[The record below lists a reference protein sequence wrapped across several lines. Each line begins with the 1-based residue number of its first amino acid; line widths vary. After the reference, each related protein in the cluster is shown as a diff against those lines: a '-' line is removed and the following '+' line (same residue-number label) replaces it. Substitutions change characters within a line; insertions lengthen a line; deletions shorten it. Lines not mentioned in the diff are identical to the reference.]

1 MRQRSFSALMPL
13 TRLRQRASSGDSGAA
28 AVEFALIVPI
38 FLILV
43 FGVIEFS
50 FMFNQ
55 QSAINSAS
63 SDVSDQTANS
73 PSGRETVA
81 KTVMLQNSKNLV
93 QGDYFYLYQPDANGD
108 PVGATDPDP
117 CPYTSCILYDYING
131 AFVKS
136 VVSATPAA
144 PVEAAPVISDNND
157 YVQITEPKTTR
168 YYASNGSSVLIDDNS
183 NSSTECG
190 ISSSATYANGKT
202 VKNPKTDALTSTDYT
217 WTIESHSYGTGSDSN
232 GCYAVL
238 YREETAN
245 VNGNYTT
252 GTPAVTYN
260 YRDPSVTKTVVT
272 TTDYFIGSVK
282 TQTKTVTTTYT
293 CVGYSTGA
301 SSGNP
306 TGTST
311 LTNCV
316 QTNSSTNTPSA
327 VTAFNPDALNS
338 EDGCNIGIYVSA
350 RHGWLTGTQ
359 TFLGLGAALDLEASS
374 VSALRPGVGKSPSGT
389 CGGTTAPTTKVK
401 YDKHK
406 KSDDKHGR

>member
-1 MRQRSFSALMPL
+1 MRQRSYSSLMPL

-38 FLILV
+38 FLALV

-63 SDVSDQTANS
+63 SDVSDQTANA

-81 KTVMLQNSKNLV
+81 KTVMLQNSKNFIE
-93 QGDYFYLYQPDANGD
+93 GDYFYLYQPDANGD

-131 AFVKS
+131 QFVKS
-136 VVSATPAA
+136 VVSASPAA

-157 YVQITEPKTTR
+157 YVQITKTDYTKE
-168 YYASNGSSVLIDDNS
+168 YANNSAAFFLIDKDATLLECNNTTTATKYPINKSDFHNGESDKLTPLKNDWTIEATTYSESSKACYAKLYWMKPSVS
-183 NSSTECG
+183 NSSY
-190 ISSSATYANGKT
+190 S
-202 VKNPKTDALTSTDYT
+202 
-217 WTIESHSYGTGSDSN
+217 TGS
-232 GCYAVL
+232 
-238 YREETAN
+238 
-245 VNGNYTT
+245 
-252 GTPAVTYN
+252 PAVTYN
-260 YRDPSVTKTVVT
+260 FQDPSVTKTVVK

-282 TQTKTVTTTYT
+282 TQTTTVTTTYT

-327 VTAFNPDALNS
+327 VSAFNPDELKP
-338 EDGCNIGIYVSA
+338 EEGCNIGIYVAA
-350 RHGWLTGTQ
+350 RHSWLTGTQ
-359 TFLGLGAALDLEASS
+359 TFPGLGAALDLESSS
-374 VSALRPGVGKSPSGT
+374 VSALRPGVGVLPEGT
-389 CGGTTAPTTKVK
+389 CGGTTTPTPKKK
-401 YDKHK
+401 YDKKK

>member
-1 MRQRSFSALMPL
+1 MLQRSFSSLMPL

-38 FLILV
+38 FLVLV

-55 QSAINSAS
+55 QSAINSAG
-63 SDVSDQTANS
+63 SDVSDQTANA

-108 PVGATDPDP
+108 PIAATDPDP

-136 VVSATPAA
+136 VVTASPAA
-144 PVEAAPVISDNND
+144 PVDAAPVISDNND
-157 YVQITEPKTTR
+157 YVQITKTDYTKE
-168 YYASNGSSVLIDDNS
+168 YANNSAAFFLIDKDATLPECNNTATATKYPIGKSNFHNGESDKLIPLKNDWTIEATILIGKECSAKLYWMKPTVS
-183 NSSTECG
+183 NSS
-190 ISSSATYANGKT
+190 
-202 VKNPKTDALTSTDYT
+202 
-217 WTIESHSYGTGSDSN
+217 
-232 GCYAVL
+232 
-238 YREETAN
+238 
-245 VNGNYTT
+245 YTT

-260 YRDPSVTKTVVT
+260 YQDPSVIKTIAT

-293 CVGYSTGA
+293 CAGYSTGA

-316 QTNSSTNTPSA
+316 QTNSSTSTPSA

-389 CGGTTAPTTKVK
+389 CGGTTTPTAKVK

>member
-81 KTVMLQNSKNLV
+81 KTVMLQNSKNLIE
-93 QGDYFYLYQPDANGD
+93 GDYFYLYQPDANGD

-131 AFVKS
+131 QFVKS
-136 VVSATPAA
+136 VVSASPATP
-144 PVEAAPVISDNND
+144 VDAAPVITDNND

-168 YYASNGSSVLIDDNS
+168 YYASNGSSVLIDDSS
-183 NSSTECG
+183 NTTECG
-190 ISSSATYANGKT
+190 TSTTAVYANGKT
-202 VKNPKTDALTSTDYT
+202 VKNPKTDALTSTNYT
-217 WTIESHSYGTGSDSN
+217 WTIESHTYDSSKSD
-232 GCYAVL
+232 CYAVL
-238 YREETAN
+238 YREESTT
-245 VNGNYTT
+245 VNGNFTA

-260 YRDPSVTKTVVT
+260 FKDPSVTKTIAT

-282 TQTKTVTTTYT
+282 TQTKTVTTTYD
-293 CVGYSTGA
+293 CDGYSTGA

-327 VTAFNPDALNS
+327 VSAFNPDALNS
-338 EDGCNIGIYVSA
+338 EDGCNIGIYVAA
-350 RHGWLTGTQ
+350 RHSWLTGTQ
-359 TFLGLGAALDLEASS
+359 TFLGLGAALDLESSS

-389 CGGTTAPTTKVK
+389 CGGTTTPTPKKK
-401 YDKHK
+401 YDKKK

>member
-1 MRQRSFSALMPL
+1 MRQRSFSSLMPL
-13 TRLRQRASSGDSGAA
+13 TRLRQRAGSGDSGAA
-28 AVEFALIVPI
+28 AVEFALVVPI
-38 FLILV
+38 FLVLV

-63 SDVSDQTANS
+63 SDASDQIANS
-73 PSGRETVA
+73 PTGRETVA

-93 QGDYFYLYQPDANGD
+93 EGDYFYLYQPNANGD
-108 PVGATDPDP
+108 PIGGIDADP
-117 CPYTSCILYDYING
+117 CPYTSCILYDYLGG

-136 VVSATPAA
+136 VVSAAPAA

-157 YVQITEPKTTR
+157 YVQITKTDSTKEYGNGGN
-168 YYASNGSSVLIDDNS
+168 YYKIDSDSTLLECNNTATATKYPIGKSDFHNGESDKLTPLKNDWTIEATTYSDSSKDCNAKLYWMKPTVS
-183 NSSTECG
+183 NSS
-190 ISSSATYANGKT
+190 
-202 VKNPKTDALTSTDYT
+202 
-217 WTIESHSYGTGSDSN
+217 
-232 GCYAVL
+232 
-238 YREETAN
+238 
-245 VNGNYTT
+245 YTT

-260 YRDPSVTKTVVT
+260 FIDPSVVKTITT

-282 TQTKTVTTTYT
+282 STTKTVTTTYS
-293 CVGYSTGA
+293 CVGYSTTA

-311 LTNCV
+311 LTGCV
-316 QTNSSTNTPSA
+316 QTGSSTNTPSA

-338 EDGCNIGIYVSA
+338 EDGCNIGIYVAA
-350 RHGWLTGTQ
+350 RHSWLTGTQ
-359 TFLGLGAALDLEASS
+359 TFLGLGAALDLETSS

-389 CGGTTAPTTKVK
+389 CGGTTTPTPKKK
-401 YDKHK
+401 YDKKK

>member
-1 MRQRSFSALMPL
+1 MRQSSFSSLMPL
-13 TRLRQRASSGDSGAA
+13 TRLRQRAGSGDSGAA

-38 FLILV
+38 FLVLV

-55 QSAINSAS
+55 QSAINSAG
-63 SDVSDQTANS
+63 SDVSDQTANA

-93 QGDYFYLYQPDANGD
+93 QGDYFYIYQPDANGD
-108 PVGATDPDP
+108 PIAATDPDP

-136 VVSATPAA
+136 VVSASPAA

-157 YVQITEPKTTR
+157 YVQITKTDYTKE
-168 YYASNGSSVLIDDNS
+168 YANNSAAFWTIDKEATLPECNGTATATKYPIGKSDFHNGESDKLTPLKSDWTIEATIFVGTKECTAKLYWMKPTVS
-183 NSSTECG
+183 NSS
-190 ISSSATYANGKT
+190 
-202 VKNPKTDALTSTDYT
+202 
-217 WTIESHSYGTGSDSN
+217 
-232 GCYAVL
+232 
-238 YREETAN
+238 
-245 VNGNYTT
+245 YTT

-260 YRDPSVTKTVVT
+260 FIDPSVLKTITT

-282 TQTKTVTTTYT
+282 STTKTVTTTYS
-293 CVGYSTGA
+293 CVGYSTTA

-311 LTNCV
+311 LTGCV
-316 QTNSSTNTPSA
+316 QTGSSTNTPSA
-327 VTAFNPDALNS
+327 VSAFNPDALNS

-350 RHGWLTGTQ
+350 RHRWLTGTQ
-359 TFLGLGAALDLEASS
+359 TFLGLGAALDLESSS

-389 CGGTTAPTTKVK
+389 CGGTTTPTPKKK
-401 YDKHK
+401 YDKKK
-406 KSDDKHGR
+406 KSDDKHDR

>member
-1 MRQRSFSALMPL
+1 MRQRSYSSLMPL
-13 TRLRQRASSGDSGAA
+13 TRLRLRASSGESGAA

-38 FLILV
+38 FLVLV

-63 SDVSDQTANS
+63 SDVSDQTANA

-81 KTVMLQNSKNLV
+81 KTVMLQNSKNLIE
-93 QGDYFYLYQPDANGD
+93 GDYFYLYQPDANGD

-131 AFVKS
+131 QFVKS
-136 VVSATPAA
+136 VVSAAPAA

-157 YVQITEPKTTR
+157 YVQITKTDYTKEYGNGEN
-168 YYASNGSSVLIDDNS
+168 YYKIDSDSNFSECNGTATATKYPIGKSDFHNGESDKLIPLKNDWTIEATTYSDSSKDCYAKLYWLKPSVS
-183 NSSTECG
+183 NSS
-190 ISSSATYANGKT
+190 
-202 VKNPKTDALTSTDYT
+202 
-217 WTIESHSYGTGSDSN
+217 
-232 GCYAVL
+232 
-238 YREETAN
+238 
-245 VNGNYTT
+245 YTT
-252 GTPAVTYN
+252 GSPAVTYN
-260 YRDPSVTKTVVT
+260 FQDPSVAKTVVT

-327 VTAFNPDALNS
+327 VSAFNPDALNS
-338 EDGCNIGIYVSA
+338 EDGCNIGIYVAA
-350 RHGWLTGTQ
+350 RHSWLTGTQ
-359 TFLGLGAALDLEASS
+359 TFLGLGAALDLESSS

-389 CGGTTAPTTKVK
+389 CGGTTTPTPKKK
-401 YDKHK
+401 YDKKK

>member
-1 MRQRSFSALMPL
+1 MRQRSFSSLMPL

-38 FLILV
+38 FLVLV

-63 SDVSDQTANS
+63 SDVSDQTANA

-81 KTVMLQNSKNLV
+81 KTVMLQNSKNFIE
-93 QGDYFYLYQPDANGD
+93 GDYFYLYQPDANGD

-131 AFVKS
+131 QFVKS
-136 VVSATPAA
+136 VVSASPAA

-157 YVQITEPKTTR
+157 YVQITKTDYTKEYGYSGN
-168 YYASNGSSVLIDDNS
+168 YYTIDSDASYSECNNSATATKYPVGKSDFHNGESDKLSDPNHDWTIEATTYSDSSKDCKARLYWMKPSVS
-183 NSSTECG
+183 NSS
-190 ISSSATYANGKT
+190 
-202 VKNPKTDALTSTDYT
+202 
-217 WTIESHSYGTGSDSN
+217 
-232 GCYAVL
+232 
-238 YREETAN
+238 
-245 VNGNYTT
+245 YTT
-252 GTPAVTYN
+252 GSPAVTYN
-260 YRDPSVTKTVVT
+260 FQDPSVTKTVVT

-327 VTAFNPDALNS
+327 VSAFNPDALNS
-338 EDGCNIGIYVSA
+338 EDGCNIGIYVAA
-350 RHGWLTGTQ
+350 RHSWLTGTQ
-359 TFLGLGAALDLEASS
+359 TFLGLGAALDLESSS

-389 CGGTTAPTTKVK
+389 CGGTTTPTPKKK
-401 YDKHK
+401 YDKKK